1 MNKVSIIVPVYNAD
15 KYLKSCIDS
24 IVEQTYKN
32 IELILIDDG
41 STDGSGRVC
50 DKYARNDSRII
61 VIHKKN
67 EGQGVARNIGLG
79 VCTGEYIFFA
89 DSDDIVELDAIEEL
103 VRLGI
108 EEKSD
113 LVVGGY
119 FGYGLNGT
127 VRWSEIPN
135 GVYTKHGSTM
145 LEGRLQGVPSG
156 VVWGKLYK
164 RSLWNDIRFL
174 RSVV

>member
-1 MNKVSIIVPVYNAD
+1 M
-15 KYLKSCIDS
+15 
-24 IVEQTYKN
+24 
-32 IELILIDDG
+32 
-41 STDGSGRVC
+41 
-50 DKYARNDSRII
+50 
-61 VIHKKN
+61 
-67 EGQGVARNIGLG
+67 
-79 VCTGEYIFFA
+79 
-89 DSDDIVELDAIEEL
+89 
-103 VRLGI
+103 RLGI